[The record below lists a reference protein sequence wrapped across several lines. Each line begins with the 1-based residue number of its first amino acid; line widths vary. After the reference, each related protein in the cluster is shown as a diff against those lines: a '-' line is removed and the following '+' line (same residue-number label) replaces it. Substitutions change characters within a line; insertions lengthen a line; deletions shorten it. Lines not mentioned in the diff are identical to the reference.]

1 MKITLQ
7 ADFSKVEKELKK
19 TQVQMNLMVNRSL
32 LRTAQFGTQIIL
44 DRTEKGIGVDGP
56 FKRYSPAYAKA
67 KAEGWSKAG
76 TTRRAFGGDSSGI
89 VNLTVHGEMLS
100 SIQQR
105 SLGSNTVEIF
115 FGRSTEAKKAAFNQK
130 TRKFFGF
137 NRAEMDRLQ
146 AFFIKGLQ

>member
-1 MKITLQ
+1 MKIDLQ
-7 ADFSKVEKELKK
+7 VDISKAQNELKK
-19 TQVQMNLMVNRSL
+19 TQLEMAFSIQKSL
-32 LRTAQFGTQIIL
+32 LKTAQFGTQIIL
-44 DRTEKGIGVDGP
+44 DRTEKGIGVDGS

-100 SIQQR
+100 SIKQR

-137 NRAEMDRLQ
+137 NRTEMDRLQ